1 MSSARTLAI
10 FIGVATLVLIIIGTI
25 WPNQSAVAMAGTSV
39 SLLHSSS
46 SPEGAVEGLL
56 NNIAKHN
63 WRGAYASLSNRAQFT
78 ESELARDLTGSY
90 GSLRTYADLH
100 DFDVKPLHASGDEA
114 QIRAIIHWSTVVG
127 TFQDVRNLRVV
138 RSGDHWEVEWP
149 LVKEAKVPPQ
159 VIPVNYLR
167 WDVVYRGAEDD
178 WGAQD
183 VESPHVR
190 IIDMHPIERG
200 GSVVILGELLN
211 EDVVPAFV
219 RVKATLM
226 GKNGAA
232 IGSEDSFDEIT
243 HILLPKQVT
252 PFRIDFRNTSLS
264 QVDNVHIE
272 PSASL
277 ISTSADPVVEI
288 EDQKL
293 NPLPDPSLTGS
304 LLNQSGQA
312 VSIAHILGTFYDKN
326 GQLVWVSD
334 GYVNRALQP
343 QIPVSFSIPLPADL
357 AAKAATARVVTSS
370 YSSAR

>member
-1 MSSARTLAI
+1 MNGRLIAI
-10 FIGVATLVLIIIGTI
+10 FITVATIVLIIIGTV
-25 WPNQSAVAMAGTSV
+25 WPNQAALAMAGTSV

-46 SPEGAVEGLL
+46 SPEGTVEGLL

-63 WRGAYASLSNRAQFT
+63 WGAAYRSLSNRSEFT
-78 ESELARDLTGSY
+78 EADLVRDLTGSY

-100 DFDVKPLHASGDEA
+100 NFDVKPLHATGDEA
-114 QIRAIIHWSTVVG
+114 DIRAILHWSTVVG
-127 TFQDVRNLRVV
+127 TFQDIRNLHLVK
-138 RSGDHWEVEWP
+138 SGDHWEVVWP
-149 LVKEAKVPPQ
+149 IVKEARVPPQ

-190 IIDMHPIERG
+190 IVDMHPIERG
-200 GSVVILGELLN
+200 GSVVVLGELLN

-219 RVKATLM
+219 RVKATLLA
-226 GKNGAA
+226 KNGSAL
-232 IGSEDSFDEIT
+232 GSEDSFDEIT

-252 PFRIDFRNTSLS
+252 PFRIDFRDVPLS
-264 QVDNVHIE
+264 RVDSVHIE

-277 ISTSADPVVEI
+277 ISASADPVI
-288 EDQKL
+288 EVQDQKL
-293 NPLPDPSLTGS
+293 NPLPDPSLSGS

-312 VSIAHILGTFYDKN
+312 VSIAHMLGTFYDKN

-334 GYVNRALQP
+334 GYVNRALLP
-343 QIPVSFSIPLPADL
+343 QIPITFSISLPPDL
-357 AAKAATARVVTSS
+357 AAKVATARVVTSS
-370 YSSAR
+370 YTATR